1 MGCGLRLW
9 DQHGY
14 APLSF
19 DANLKD
25 LCHQAGLELY
35 PEELVEFTED
45 WDTGCTD
52 MGDVS
57 CVMPAIHPYI
67 GGAEG
72 ASHSS
77 EYRIADPVIACVESA
92 KVQTLITVRLLE
104 NGAENA
110 RDILAKARKDYP
122 TIPEYLAMIDANCID
137 QEAVIYEEDGTVTLK
152 YQ

>member
-1 MGCGLRLW
+1 
-9 DQHGY
+9 
-14 APLSF
+14 
-19 DANLKD
+19 
-25 LCHQAGLELY
+25 
-35 PEELVEFTED
+35 
-45 WDTGCTD
+45 

-57 CVMPAIHPYI
+57 CVMPAIHPYM

-72 ASHSS
+72 PSHSS
-77 EYRIADPVIACVESA
+77 EYRIVDPVIACVESA
-92 KVQTLITVRLLE
+92 KIQTLITVRLLE

-137 QEAVIYEEDGTVTLK
+137 QEAVIYGEDGTVTLK